1 MAPARKPTKPKK
13 EVKPEVSSKKAV
25 EKYDYRFLSF
35 VVIYTISI
43 IIIVAGVWYFF
54 FRGEDEGAPEFE
66 VSNLTFSPS
75 EVEAGEPVIISA
87 MVKNVG
93 DLEGTYTI
101 ELKIDGEIQETKGV
115 TLAGGATETVSF
127 MVTRDTSG
135 TYTIGVNGLQRALN
149 VLTPAT
155 GNIWVNIWNEDYAFH
170 NVIVLLDNVE
180 IAREDHFANAYWK
193 NFLGG
198 FEVTGTY
205 ELKIKV
211 EWFEASA
218 VWSSLTF
225 IDTVGDEPTHWYYGI
240 TAIVPA
246 GSPNTY
252 TADGVWT
259 RDYFIKIQEGDIG
272 LHY

>member
-1 MAPARKPTKPKK
+1 MKQKGIGTP
-13 EVKPEVSSKKAV
+13 
-25 EKYDYRFLSF
+25 
-35 VVIYTISI
+35 
-43 IIIVAGVWYFF
+43 IIVAIIVIVAIAGIGGYLVLK
-54 FRGEDEGAPEFE
+54 GEVPASAEFE

-93 DLEGTYTI
+93 DLEDTYTI

-127 MVTRDTSG
+127 MVTKDTSG
-135 TYTIGVNGLQRALN
+135 AYTIEVNGLQRALN

-170 NVIVLLDNVE
+170 NVIVLLNGVE
-180 IAREDHFANAYWK
+180 IAREDHFANGYWK
-193 NFLGG
+193 NLLDG

-211 EWFEASA
+211 EWFEVSS

-225 IDTVGDEPTHWYYGI
+225 IDTVGDEPAHWYYGV
-240 TAIVPA
+240 TAIIPA
-246 GSPNTY
+246 GSPDTY
-252 TADGVWT
+252 TTDGVWT
-259 RDYFIKIQEGDIG
+259 KDYFILIQEGDIG